1 MKVEIWSDV
10 ACPYCYLGKHK
21 FENALNKF
29 ENKEEIEVI
38 WHSFQL
44 DPSIRFEADRTMV
57 QYLVDYKGYD
67 PEDVK
72 EMTAGIVASSVREG
86 LEMNF
91 DKVKPA
97 NTLDA
102 HRLLH
107 LALKNGLQDE
117 AEERLFR
124 AYFTEGENIEDKSIL
139 TKLGLGIGLKRD
151 QLTNLLDSDQYLDEV
166 KRDFF
171 EARQI
176 GVRGVPFFLIGDK
189 YTVAGAQDSSY
200 FLKAIAKAWSEK
212 V

>member
-10 ACPYCYLGKHK
+10 ACPYCYLGKRK
-21 FENALNKF
+21 FENALNRF

-44 DPSIRFEADRTMV
+44 DPSLNFEPGRTMIE
-57 QYLVDYKGYD
+57 YLVDHKGYE

-91 DKVKPA
+91 KNVKPA

-102 HRLLH
+102 HRLIQ
-107 LALKNGLQDE
+107 LALQNGLQDE
-117 AEERLFR
+117 AEERLFK
-124 AYFTEGENIEDKSIL
+124 AYFTEGENIQDKSTL
-139 TKLGLGIGLKRD
+139 TKLGEEIGLKKD
-151 QLTNLLDSDQYLDEV
+151 QLSQLLESDQYLDEV
-166 KRDFF
+166 KMDFH

-176 GVRGVPFFLIGDK
+176 GIRGVPFFLIDTK
-189 YTVAGAQDSSY
+189 YTVSGAHDSNY
-200 FLKAIAKAWSEK
+200 FLKALTKAWSEK
-212 V
+212 E

>member
-10 ACPYCYLGKHK
+10 ACPYCYLGKRK
-21 FENALNKF
+21 FESALKKF
-29 ENKEEIEVI
+29 ENKDEVEVI

-44 DPSIRFEADRTMV
+44 DPSISFQVDKTMTE
-57 QYLVDYKGYD
+57 YLVHYKGYD
-67 PEDVK
+67 PQDVK

-102 HRLLH
+102 HRLLQ
-107 LALKNGLQDE
+107 LALQKGLQNE
-117 AEERLFR
+117 AEERLFK
-124 AYFTEGENIEDKSIL
+124 AFFTEGENIQDKSTL
-139 TKLGLGIGLKRD
+139 TKLGEEIGLSSE
-151 QLTNLLDSDQYLDEV
+151 QLTTLLESDQYLDEV
-166 KRDFF
+166 KRDFH

-176 GVRGVPFFLIGDK
+176 GVRGVPFFLIDEK
-189 YTVAGAQDSSY
+189 YTVSGAQDSNY
-200 FLKAIAKAWSEK
+200 FLKVLTKAWSER